1 MEVGV
6 GVDVDAVVGGP
17 DELAD
22 FGVEVSAGVLPP
34 DRLPGG
40 LVGVDV
46 EEWSPFVEGGGVDG
60 GDGEAGYVGHG
71 CSFSKVGWR
80 EGRLGVVER
89 VSRNHQVG
97 WFVRTATVVSEDVPC
112 VLHGE
117 QDSNTLPPSKII

>member
-1 MEVGV
+1 MDVGV

-17 DELAD
+17 DDLPD
-22 FGVEVSAGVLPP
+22 LGVEVSARVPP
-34 DRLPGG
+34 VQAFAGG

-80 EGRLGVVER
+80 EGRLGVAER

-97 WFVRTATVVSEDVPC
+97 WFCSDCNRCIRGRDVRVTWGTRFKHPTAE
-112 VLHGE
+112 
-117 QDSNTLPPSKII
+117 